1 MRLIIG
7 CALMMAL
14 AVSATWETRSREDG
28 VPGDLGIF
36 AVAAMP
42 SRDAGLE
49 GAAAYLSTE
58 FDCEGSILH
67 QLQDGALESRM
78 SFWFKVDRNNAVEGW
93 VGRVAPPLDL
103 PPHKLA
109 GRFSPR
115 HDDEGTLIGG
125 TLHIKWPYVLDGDDV
140 ALSIMRETFIHIG
153 PPVNG
158 IGKIKLRAGK
168 TMYLAGKLR
177 FDTDSVPNLNGL
189 GRVAFI
195 SARCAPRE
203 IALDRTF

>member
-1 MRLIIG
+1 MRLIIR
-7 CALMMAL
+7 CTLMMAL
-14 AVSATWETRSREDG
+14 AVSATWESHARDDG
-28 VPGDLGIF
+28 DPGVL
-36 AVAAMP
+36 VMAAMP

-67 QLQDGALESRM
+67 QLQDGALESPM
-78 SFWFKVDRNNAVEGW
+78 NFWFKVDRNNAVEGW

-103 PPHKLA
+103 PPHRLA
-109 GRFSPR
+109 GSFSPL

-125 TLHIKWPYVLDGDDV
+125 TLNIKWPYVLDGGDV
-140 ALSIMRETFIHIG
+140 ALSIMRETFIHVG

-158 IGKIKLRAGK
+158 MGRIKLRAGK

-177 FDTDSVPNLNGL
+177 FDTDSLPNLNGL
-189 GRVAFI
+189 GRAAFI
-195 SARCAPRE
+195 SAHCAPRE
-203 IALDRTF
+203 IALEGTF

>member
-1 MRLIIG
+1 MRLITG

-14 AVSATWETRSREDG
+14 AVSATWESRLRDEGDPG
-28 VPGDLGIF
+28 VL
-36 AVAAMP
+36 VMAAMP

-49 GAAAYLSTE
+49 RAAAYLSTE

-67 QLQDGALESRM
+67 QLQDGALESPM
-78 SFWFKVDRNNAVEGW
+78 NFWFKVDRNNAIKGW

-103 PPHKLA
+103 PPHDLV
-109 GRFSPR
+109 GRFNPR
-115 HDDEGTLIGG
+115 HDEEGTLIGG
-125 TLHIKWPYVLDGDDV
+125 TLNIKLPYVLGGEDV

-168 TMYLAGKLR
+168 SMYLAGKLR
-177 FDTDSVPNLNGL
+177 FDTDSLPNLNGL
-189 GRVAFI
+189 RRAAFI

>member
-1 MRLIIG
+1 MRLITG

-14 AVSATWETRSREDG
+14 AVSATWESRSREDS
-28 VPGDLGIF
+28 VPGESGVL
-36 AVAAMP
+36 VMAAMP
-42 SRDAGLE
+42 SRDAALE
-49 GAAAYLSTE
+49 GAAAYFSTE

-67 QLQDGALESRM
+67 QLQDGALESPM
-78 SFWFKVDRNNAVEGW
+78 NFWFKVDRNNAVEGW

-103 PPHKLA
+103 PPHRLA
-109 GRFSPR
+109 GSFSPL
-115 HDDEGTLIGG
+115 HDDKGMLIGG
-125 TLHIKWPYVLDGDDV
+125 TLNIKWPYVLDGDHV

-158 IGKIKLRAGK
+158 MGQIKLRAGK
-168 TMYLAGKLR
+168 TLYLAGKLR
-177 FDTDSVPNLNGL
+177 FDTESVPNLNGL